1 MIGFPA
7 LNYALYP
14 MLKKPDTDSAVDIEY
29 LLKVVRESW
38 IDRKS
43 SAHSKISSPCEMR
56 KCNSKSRSSF
66 ENRSHPSIPWGKK
79 SNTEGIVFIALSFV
93 VLHSMNQSRS
103 TGSTLYITSI
113 SNCVSKIDSAS
124 EK

>member
-29 LLKVVRESW
+29 LLKCVRESW

-56 KCNSKSRSSF
+56 KCNKKSGSSF

-79 SNTEGIVFIALSFV
+79 SNTEKCWHSLRFYCIIILSIALNESIPQYGIY
-93 VLHSMNQSRS
+93 LIYNINQ
-103 TGSTLYITSI
+103 
-113 SNCVSKIDSAS
+113 
-124 EK
+124 

>member
-7 LNYALYP
+7 FNYALYP

-43 SAHSKISSPCEMR
+43 SAHSKISSTP
-56 KCNSKSRSSF
+56 
-66 ENRSHPSIPWGKK
+66 
-79 SNTEGIVFIALSFV
+79 
-93 VLHSMNQSRS
+93 
-103 TGSTLYITSI
+103 
-113 SNCVSKIDSAS
+113 
-124 EK
+124 